1 MAMAHKVLVSNL
13 DFPILVRSGF
23 GLSTQ
28 ACKKCFFIFS
38 CCPRGE
44 YLTKLT

>member
-13 DFPILVRSGF
+13 DFPILVRAGF

-28 ACKKCFFIFS
+28 ACKKCFFIVVVREGNIL
-38 CCPRGE
+38 PN
-44 YLTKLT
+44 